1 MQELAE
7 KVLSNDSTEELP
19 PLVAQ
24 LVVHALVLPVSTT
37 DCERCFS
44 AVNRVNTEL
53 HNRMNTRSTS

>member
-7 KVLSNDSTEELP
+7 KVLSNDSTKELS

-53 HNRMNTRSTS
+53 HNRMNTRTS